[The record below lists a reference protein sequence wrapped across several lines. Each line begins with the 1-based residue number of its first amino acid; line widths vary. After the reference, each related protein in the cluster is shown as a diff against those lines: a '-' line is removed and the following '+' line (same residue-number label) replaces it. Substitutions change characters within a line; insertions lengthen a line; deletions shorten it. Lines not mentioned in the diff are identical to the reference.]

1 MKRKNIELNFIK
13 NIYDDVNNH
22 VYYISKYSDAVNI
35 GGFIL
40 NFGPGI
46 RVNSKCKYINEFIT
60 ENYLALEIFKYD
72 LNMRINK
79 IKLETLSDEA
89 FNAVMYNIFIL
100 IFNHPNLFE
109 IDDSLIDKT
118 DSNYQKALMS
128 ISI

>member
-13 NIYDDVNNH
+13 NIYNNITH
-22 VYYISKYSDAVNI
+22 VYYISEYTDEITI
-35 GGFIL
+35 GAFTI

-46 RVNSKCKYINEFIT
+46 RVCSKSNYIKNEFVT
-60 ENYLALEIFKYD
+60 ENYLGLEIFKYD
-72 LNMRINK
+72 LSMRINK
-79 IKLETLSDEA
+79 RKLETLSDEA